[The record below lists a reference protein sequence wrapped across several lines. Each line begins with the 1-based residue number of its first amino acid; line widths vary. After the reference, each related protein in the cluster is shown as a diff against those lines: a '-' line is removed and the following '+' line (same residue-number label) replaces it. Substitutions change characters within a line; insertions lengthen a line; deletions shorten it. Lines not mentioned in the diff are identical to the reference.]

1 MLVEYSCRKTT
12 IPPAVWQIIYLLQS
26 SAGGLR
32 LPEKFLDAQLGVITI
47 MKLLSVVTAAA
58 LAAVSLSAAAAP
70 AGMVSYSC
78 DNGKQLNVLYEFNR
92 QGKPVSAAVNAAGT
106 QVNLTY
112 NRRQSDSTGTTFS
125 NRRGYSLSA
134 GYIDKNTHTTSD
146 VVGLTAPGGRF
157 VVKNCSP
164 VNAGN

>member
-1 MLVEYSCRKTT
+1 
-12 IPPAVWQIIYLLQS
+12 
-26 SAGGLR
+26 
-32 LPEKFLDAQLGVITI
+32 

-70 AGMVSYSC
+70 AGMVSYQC
-78 DNGKQLNVLYEFNR
+78 ENGKQLNVLYEFNR

-106 QVNLTY
+106 QANLAVNK
-112 NRRQSDSTGTTFS
+112 RQSDSTGTTFT

-134 GYIDKNTHTTSD
+134 GYIDKNTYTTSD

-157 VVKNCSP
+157 IVKNCEPASR
-164 VNAGN
+164 

>member
-1 MLVEYSCRKTT
+1 
-12 IPPAVWQIIYLLQS
+12 
-26 SAGGLR
+26 
-32 LPEKFLDAQLGVITI
+32 

-70 AGMVSYSC
+70 GGMVSYTC

-92 QGKPVSAAVNAAGT
+92 QGEPVSAAVNAAGT
-106 QVNLTY
+106 QVNLAY

-134 GYIDKNTHTTSD
+134 GYIDRNTHTTSD

-164 VNAGN
+164 VNASN

>member
-1 MLVEYSCRKTT
+1 
-12 IPPAVWQIIYLLQS
+12 
-26 SAGGLR
+26 
-32 LPEKFLDAQLGVITI
+32 
-47 MKLLSVVTAAA
+47 MKLLFVVTAAA

-92 QGKPVSAAVNAAGT
+92 QGKPVSAAGT
-106 QVNLTY
+106 QVNLAY
-112 NRRQSDSTGTTFS
+112 NRRQSDSTGTTFT

-164 VNAGN
+164 VNANN

>member
-1 MLVEYSCRKTT
+1 
-12 IPPAVWQIIYLLQS
+12 
-26 SAGGLR
+26 
-32 LPEKFLDAQLGVITI
+32 
-47 MKLLSVVTAAA
+47 
-58 LAAVSLSAAAAP
+58 
-70 AGMVSYSC
+70 MVSYSC